1 MDLLASIRE
10 QDYTDTN
17 GEVPAG
23 FLFASLK
30 NTGTQDVTVN
40 GVVLTPGEAK
50 SYPFV
55 GKGYQAVPF
64 VVTDQTTLKVMYI
77 I

>member
-1 MDLLASIRE
+1 MDILANLTE

-17 GEVPAG
+17 GTLPEG

-30 NTGTQDVTVN
+30 NVGNQNLEVN
-40 GVVLTPGEAK
+40 GVTLSPGEAK

-55 GKGYQAVPF
+55 GKGYHAVPYS
-64 VVTDQTTLKVMYI
+64 VSAQTTLRVLVI
-77 I
+77 L

>member
-1 MDLLASIRE
+1 MDILANITE
-10 QDYTDTN
+10 QDYTDTDSQL
-17 GEVPAG
+17 PDG

-30 NTGTQDVTVN
+30 NVGDKDLWVN
-40 GVVLTPGEAK
+40 GVVLSPGEAK

-55 GKGYQAVPF
+55 GKGYRSVSF
-64 VVTDQTTLKVMYI
+64 NVSDESTLRVLVI

>member
-1 MDLLASIRE
+1 MDILANITE
-10 QDYTDTN
+10 QDFTDTK
-17 GEVPAG
+17 GEIPEG
-23 FLFASLK
+23 FLFASVK
-30 NTGTQDVTVN
+30 NVGNQQVTVN
-40 GVVLTPGEAK
+40 GVALASGEAK

-64 VVTDQTTLKVMYI
+64 IVSDQSTLRVLYI